1 MVILL
6 TLVLLGA
13 GGCNQVQHAASGA
26 FEPATAGTLTV
37 ATELPVPGFWDGDD
51 AATVHGGFEWG
62 LAEALAKEL
71 GLEVKVLAV
80 PFTDIVAGR
89 LHGADLALAQVSAT
103 KERGEVAELTVPYYQ
118 TSPAALAR
126 PDTEDDLADLA
137 TAQEQL
143 WAVQKGTTLEDYLH
157 DVVRPDPPPL
167 VLGSTDAVVQ
177 AVVDGKADVALLDL
191 PTALTV
197 ATKEHLSVPARFGHV
212 EEVVGVLPAG
222 SDNLQAI
229 DQQLQKLIVHGTVD
243 DLATKW
249 LDPVFVMKPDDVPDI
264 IAQE

>member
-13 GGCNQVQHAASGA
+13 GGCKQVQHAASGE

-71 GLEVKVLAV
+71 GLKVTVVAV

-89 LHGADLALAQVSAT
+89 LHGADLALAQVSYT
-103 KERGEVAELTVPYYQ
+103 KEREQVAQLTVPYYES
-118 TSPAALAR
+118 SPAALAR
-126 PDTEDDLADLA
+126 PGTEDDLVDLA
-137 TAQEQL
+137 TAKKQH
-143 WAVQKGTTLEDYLH
+143 WVVQKGTTQEAYLE
-157 DVVRPDPPPL
+157 DVVRPDQPPL
-167 VLGSTDAVVQ
+167 VVGSTDAVVQ
-177 AVVDGKADVALLDL
+177 AVVDGKAEVAMLDL

-212 EEVVGVLPAG
+212 EHVVGVLPAG
-222 SDNLQAI
+222 SDNLGAV
-229 DQQLQKLIVHGTVD
+229 DERLQRLLSNGTVD
-243 DLATKW
+243 DLSKQW
-249 LDPVFVMKPDDVPDI
+249 LDPVFVMKPDDVP
-264 IAQE
+264 